1 MASETV
7 IEWTDHTFN
16 PWRGCAKVHAGC
28 THCYAE
34 KNVGVAMHG
43 IRWGEVWSGGQ
54 RVVKA
59 DSQWGE
65 PRTWARAAAKAG
77 VRRRVFC
84 ASLSDVLEVPA
95 QAPFHRLTTEIRER
109 VTAVTKDLD
118 AARAR
123 LWDVIR
129 ETAHVCQGCLRPHAT
144 SADLPGRTALLDD
157 LDSVGAACDG
167 RNGRCTNTGS
177 GGLDWLLLTKRPENW
192 SLVPEDVRPLVWLGT
207 SISDQVTADEMV
219 PRLLQADG
227 FRCRFVS
234 AEPLVGRVDL
244 RKFMW
249 PVHGWWRGPYQSYDE
264 AKAAGAECGM
274 KPQALVGAHSRFLD
288 WVIVGGESGR
298 KARQCH
304 VEWVRD
310 VVRQCREAGV
320 PCFVK
325 QLGACASD
333 PENGLAGAGL
343 HVPDEASPL
352 VSRRLKDE
360 KGGDMAEWPTDI
372 RVRQLPE
379 ARHV

>member
-65 PRTWARAAAKAG
+65 PRAWANAAAKAG
-77 VRRRVFC
+77 KRRRVFC
-84 ASLSDVLEVPA
+84 ASLADVLEHPA
-95 QAPFHRLTTEIRER
+95 DPPQSLGQPEYSTAMHR
-109 VTAVTKDLD
+109 VM
-118 AARAR
+118 AARHGLDGARHR

-129 ETAHVCQGCLRPHAT
+129 QTANVPSHEA
-144 SADLPGRTALLDD
+144 
-157 LDSVGAACDG
+157 
-167 RNGRCTNTGS
+167 NIMES
-177 GGLDWLLLTKRPENW
+177 GPAGLDWLLLTKRPEHW
-192 SLVPEDVRPLVWLGT
+192 ALVPEDVRPLVWLGT
-207 SISDQVTADEMV
+207 SVSDQATADELV

-227 FRCRFVS
+227 FRYRFVS
-234 AEPLVGRVDL
+234 AEPLVGPLDL
-244 RKFMW
+244 RSFMW
-249 PVHGWWRGPYQSYDE
+249 PVHGWWRGPYQSYSE
-264 AKAAGAECGM
+264 AKTAGAECGLRR
-274 KPQALVGAHSRFLD
+274 QALVSAHSRFLD

-343 HVPDEASPL
+343 QVPDEAAPL
-352 VSRRLKDE
+352 VARRLKDE
-360 KGGDMAEWPTDI
+360 KGGDMAEWPADI
-372 RVRQLPE
+372 RVRQFPE
-379 ARHV
+379 VRHA